1 MASSSFSDLDPFW
14 ALSIR
19 LMVALVVQFIVV
31 RLIYYRY
38 SKREGRVFTFMQMGL
53 MIFLVCV
60 LLKSVE
66 LQLGMALGL
75 FAIFAIMRFRSSNL
89 SLRDMTY
96 FFTVIG
102 VSVINAMAT
111 WEAPVRGMLTIN
123 GIIILSVLLLE
134 RFYHRDDF
142 TVTTLMYDRLE
153 LLQSAR
159 LHELLK
165 DLLLLL
171 ELRLP
176 GNFRNNPPFQ
186 KLINSA
192 FFGSGAVLKRNPGK
206 SRPCLITGFDDT
218 GR

>member
-1 MASSSFSDLDPFW
+1 
-14 ALSIR
+14 
-19 LMVALVVQFIVV
+19 
-31 RLIYYRY
+31 
-38 SKREGRVFTFMQMGL
+38 

-60 LLKSVE
+60 LLKTVE

-102 VSVINAMAT
+102 ISVINAMAS

-134 RFYHRDDF
+134 RFFHRDDF
-142 TVTTLMYDRLE
+142 TVTTLMYDRLD

-159 LHELLK
+159 LQELLK
-165 DLLLLL
+165 DLSERTGEKIEKVEIKKIDLIKKVS
-171 ELRLP
+171 EIEISY
-176 GNFRNNPPFQ
+176 RN
-186 KLINSA
+186 
-192 FFGSGAVLKRNPGK
+192 GV
-206 SRPCLITGFDDT
+206 TV
-218 GR
+218 

>member
-1 MASSSFSDLDPFW
+1 MASTSFSNLDPFW
-14 ALSIR
+14 AFSIR
-19 LMVALVVQFIVV
+19 LIVALVVQFIVV

-75 FAIFAIMRFRSSNL
+75 FAIFAILRFRSSNL

-102 VSVINAMAT
+102 ISVINAMAT
-111 WEAPVRGMLTIN
+111 WEVPVRGMITVN
-123 GIIILSVLLLE
+123 GIIIVSVLLLE
-134 RFYHRDDF
+134 KYFHRDDL
-142 TVTTLMYDRLE
+142 TVTTLMYDRLD

-159 LHELLK
+159 LQELLK
-165 DLLLLL
+165 DLSERTGEKIEKVEIKKIDLIKKVS
-171 ELRLP
+171 EIEIS
-176 GNFRNNPPFQ
+176 FRNSE
-186 KLINSA
+186 SA
-192 FFGSGAVLKRNPGK
+192 N
-206 SRPCLITGFDDT
+206 
-218 GR
+218 

>member
-1 MASSSFSDLDPFW
+1 MSSTSFSDLDPFW
-14 ALSIR
+14 AFSIR
-19 LMVALVVQFIVV
+19 LLVALVVLFIVV

-60 LLKSVE
+60 LLKTVE

-102 VSVINAMAT
+102 ISVINAMAS
-111 WEAPVRGMLTIN
+111 WEAPVRGMLTVN

-134 RFYHRDDF
+134 RFFHRDDF
-142 TVTTLMYDRLE
+142 TVTTLMYDRLD

-159 LHELLK
+159 LQELLK
-165 DLLLLL
+165 DLS
-171 ELRLP
+171 ERT
-176 GNFRNNPPFQ
+176 GE
-186 KLINSA
+186 KIEKVEIKKIDLIKKVSEIEISYR
-192 FFGSGAVLKRNPGK
+192 SGETV
-206 SRPCLITGFDDT
+206 
-218 GR
+218 

>member
-1 MASSSFSDLDPFW
+1 MASSFSSLDPFW

-111 WEAPVRGMLTIN
+111 WESPVRGILTVN
-123 GIIILSVLLLE
+123 GIIILSIWLLE
-134 RFYHRDDF
+134 RYFHRDDL
-142 TVTTLMYDRLE
+142 TITTLMYDRLD

-159 LHELLK
+159 LQELLK
-165 DLLLLL
+165 DLS
-171 ELRLP
+171 ERT
-176 GNFRNNPPFQ
+176 GE
-186 KLINSA
+186 KVEKVEIKKIDLIKKVSEIEISYR
-192 FFGSGAVLKRNPGK
+192 SGETV
-206 SRPCLITGFDDT
+206 
-218 GR
+218 

>member
-1 MASSSFSDLDPFW
+1 MSSTSFSDLDPFW
-14 ALSIR
+14 AFSIR
-19 LMVALVVQFIVV
+19 LLVALVVQFIVV

-102 VSVINAMAT
+102 ISVINAMAS
-111 WEAPVRGMLTIN
+111 WEAPVRGMLTVN
-123 GIIILSVLLLE
+123 GIIILSVFLLE
-134 RFYHRDDF
+134 IFS
-142 TVTTLMYDRLE
+142 TEMTLQLQPLCTTGLTCC
-153 LLQSAR
+153 S
-159 LHELLK
+159 
-165 DLLLLL
+165 
-171 ELRLP
+171 LP
-176 GNFRNNPPFQ
+176 GSRNFSRTCLNEP
-186 KLINSA
+186 
-192 FFGSGAVLKRNPGK
+192 GRRLKKWR
-206 SRPCLITGFDDT
+206 
-218 GR
+218 

>member
-1 MASSSFSDLDPFW
+1 MASSFSGLDPFW

-19 LMVALVVQFIVV
+19 LMLALVVQFIVV

-111 WEAPVRGMLTIN
+111 WESPVRGILTVN
-123 GIIILSVLLLE
+123 GIIILSIWLLE
-134 RFYHRDDF
+134 RYFHRDDL
-142 TVTTLMYDRLE
+142 TITTLMYDRLD

-159 LHELLK
+159 LQELLK
-165 DLLLLL
+165 DLS
-171 ELRLP
+171 ERT
-176 GNFRNNPPFQ
+176 GE
-186 KLINSA
+186 KVEKVEIKKIDLIKKVSEIEISYR
-192 FFGSGAVLKRNPGK
+192 SGETV
-206 SRPCLITGFDDT
+206 
-218 GR
+218 